1 MKDSFIIYTKINEV
15 LKELTDDQKGKL
27 FQAIIDYEMTGE
39 IPAIDDALVKVS
51 FIPVR
56 QDLDVNN
63 EKWEETVKARQEA
76 GRKGGLA
83 KASKAK
89 NSRSKTS
96 KAKNA
101 TNKEKQ
107 NVANVAVYDNE
118 YVNDCDYEYD
128 NVNDSNIPPISPQG
142 EKRKTAV
149 SIIESRNLTKEV
161 EDIVKDWVA
170 YKTERREGYKPRGLN
185 AFITEVQKNA
195 NEYGEDEVIR
205 VINKS
210 MSSNYQGVVWDWLS
224 KEQGR
229 GGFVNSPDKKAQ
241 IDIWSRS

>member
-89 NSRSKTS
+89 NSSSKTS

-142 EKRKTAV
+142 ESKGEKTKRFVKPTVEQVQEYCDSRNNGISGQEFIDYYDSIGWNVGKKPMKDWQAAVRTWENKRKTTN
-149 SIIESRNLTKEV
+149 STGY
-161 EDIVKDWVA
+161 VKRWNV
-170 YKTERREGYKPRGLN
+170 
-185 AFITEVQKNA
+185 
-195 NEYGEDEVIR
+195 
-205 VINKS
+205 
-210 MSSNYQGVVWDWLS
+210 
-224 KEQGR
+224 
-229 GGFVNSPDKKAQ
+229 
-241 IDIWSRS
+241 

>member
-128 NVNDSNIPPISPQG
+128 NVNDNIIPPISPQG
-142 EKRKTAV
+142 ESESEKSKRFIRPTV
-149 SIIESRNLTKEV
+149 EQVQEYCNSRNNGISGQEFVDYYDSKGWKV
-161 EDIVKDWVA
+161 GKSPMKDWKAAVRTWENNRKGM
-170 YKTERREGYKPRGLN
+170 YNEQSDN
-185 AFITEVQKNA
+185 A
-195 NEYGEDEVIR
+195 
-205 VINKS
+205 KS
-210 MSSNYQGVVWDWLS
+210 
-224 KEQGR
+224 R
-229 GGFVNSPDKKAQ
+229 FDK
-241 IDIWSRS
+241 WSET

>member
-128 NVNDSNIPPISPQG
+128 NVNDNIIPPISPQG
-142 EKRKTAV
+142 ESEGEKTKRFVKPTVEQVQEYCDSRNNGISGQEFIDYYDSIGWNVGKKPMKDWQAAVRTWENKRKTTN
-149 SIIESRNLTKEV
+149 STGY
-161 EDIVKDWVA
+161 VKRWNV
-170 YKTERREGYKPRGLN
+170 
-185 AFITEVQKNA
+185 
-195 NEYGEDEVIR
+195 
-205 VINKS
+205 
-210 MSSNYQGVVWDWLS
+210 
-224 KEQGR
+224 
-229 GGFVNSPDKKAQ
+229 
-241 IDIWSRS
+241 